1 MKITL
6 PIVTKDEL
14 GKDGKRVFVYEER
27 AMEADFSLG
36 MQLRWEAKF
45 PELAAQCSVT
55 DYASRVAKMPSDA
68 ASLLSKLKCIYCFL
82 ETDMSFLEF
91 IRLFDFTKKEYVQ
104 ELVHRI
110 GEAFKVMLD
119 GAAEKN

>member
-6 PIVTKDEL
+6 PIVTKDEMVE
-14 GKDGKRVFVYEER
+14 GKRVFEYSER

-45 PELAAQCSVT
+45 PELAAQGSII
-55 DYASRVAKMPSDA
+55 DYAERVAKAPDDVGG
-68 ASLLSKLKCIYCFL
+68 LISKLKCIYCFL
-82 ETDMSFLEF
+82 ETELTFEAF
-91 IRLFDFTKKEYVQ
+91 IKLFDFSQKEYVEQ
-104 ELVHRI
+104 LLHRI
-110 GEAFKVMLD
+110 SEAFSVMQG

>member
-14 GKDGKRVFVYEER
+14 GTDGKRVFVYEE
-27 AMEADFSLG
+27 LG

-82 ETDMSFLEF
+82 ETDMRFLEF

>member
-1 MKITL
+1 
-6 PIVTKDEL
+6 
-14 GKDGKRVFVYEER
+14 
-27 AMEADFSLG
+27 
-36 MQLRWEAKF
+36 
-45 PELAAQCSVT
+45 
-55 DYASRVAKMPSDA
+55 
-68 ASLLSKLKCIYCFL
+68 
-82 ETDMSFLEF
+82 MSFLEF

>member
-14 GKDGKRVFVYEER
+14 GKDGKRIFVYEER

-45 PELAAQCSVT
+45 PELAAQCL
-55 DYASRVAKMPSDA
+55 
-68 ASLLSKLKCIYCFL
+68 SLIH
-82 ETDMSFLEF
+82 
-91 IRLFDFTKKEYVQ
+91 I
-104 ELVHRI
+104 
-110 GEAFKVMLD
+110 
-119 GAAEKN
+119 